1 MWDWALSVVCGVLL
15 GFPCICF
22 IAESHTVI
30 LFYHRERENMSLSSQ
45 LSVLVVF
52 RNIQE
57 GLLLLFII
65 SICAVP
71 EGPHS

>member
-1 MWDWALSVVCGVLL
+1 MWDWALSLVHGLLL
-15 GFPCICF
+15 GLPCICF
-22 IAESHTVI
+22 ITERHTVI
-30 LFYHRERENMSLSSQ
+30 LFYHRERENMSLSIQ